1 MAFKKKKHDFLIH
14 TDGICVYVSIGV
26 KTALIGKIYLMVM
39 HAAVLT
45 IIGIALKEWIPA
57 MLIMFL
63 VIEGCL
69 MKYTLWNIF
78 GKERLIINTKS
89 ISFQHDYGFFKTD
102 YVTREIHRMLDIRLS
117 ETDSKSDRRYL
128 HFLSCNEN
136 DIPLEIYSAALTVT
150 EGEGERLAM
159 QVKQLFVDTLTEQY
173 ELPPIHMN

>member
-1 MAFKKKKHDFLIH
+1 MSFSTKKHTFLIR
-14 TDGICVYVSIGV
+14 TDGICVYASIGIRI
-26 KTALIGKIYLMVM
+26 ALIGKIYLMVM
-39 HAAVLT
+39 HAAALLV
-45 IIGIALKEWIPA
+45 IGVALKEWIP
-57 MLIMFL
+57 MLLL
-63 VIEGCL
+63 VALLFEGWL
-69 MKYTLWNIF
+69 LKYTLWNLF

-89 ISFQHDYGFFKTD
+89 ISFQYDYGFFKTD

-117 ETDSKSDRRYL
+117 ETDLKSDRRYL

-159 QVKQLFVDTLTEQY
+159 QVKQLFVDTFTEQY